1 MKNTRFLTR
10 AAVAVTATVAV
21 MALQLSPARAAAAQ
35 KQMTAISPAVETSA
49 KFCPASAG
57 GTAQRIC
64 SLGLAVSHPSSYD
77 SFVNCLGCGVTGW
90 ARWTRVG
97 ATWKA
102 NGAQPIPSSASV
114 LLVIT
119 KPGRVGRYRLYRLV
133 DVHSAKARLA
143 LYRQGCV
150 AANVPAH
157 TIEQSFHRRLR
168 NLPMLGCDPPKKA
181 SGQVLT
187 AGVNELSI
195 SLTTYALVY
204 GLVSKP
210 MWLTV
215 VQTTSTTCKPD
226 PLAYTQAQRHSKIW
240 VTWRVKG
247 NFVRGFPAQ
256 ALAPEG
262 RFCIYLQTGGEYD
275 HFPDGWTVQSAYD
288 DYATGDALTGTP
300 STTPSVAGPTTI
312 TLTGYA
318 PRTETLMSYDLRTPC
333 PEYSVYAADSA
344 FGDSTVQVSGQFTQT
359 FTIAPFS
366 QSGYVCSYLDNAY
379 ITVAMS
385 TDLVTVTG
393 TSLKDQSDYTETATQ
408 AITPL
413 SDPVGNSGTMGP
425 EIAAGQTVHVR
436 CIVNGLGLA
445 PADPVWYELDSA
457 PWGDA
462 YYAPAYDFYNN
473 GQTTGAVRNGKPWD
487 YSVPSCSSLVVLPS

>member
-1 MKNTRFLTR
+1 MKNTRLLTR
-10 AAVAVTATVAV
+10 AAVAVTAIVPL
-21 MALQLSPARAAAAQ
+21 MALQLTPARAAAVQ
-35 KQMTAISPAVETSA
+35 KPMTAIFPSVETSA

-57 GTAQRIC
+57 GAAQRMC
-64 SLGLAVSHPSSYD
+64 SLGLAVSHASSYD

-97 ATWKA
+97 AAWTAK
-102 NGAQPIPSSASV
+102 GAQPIPSSASV

-143 LYRQGCV
+143 LYRRGCI
-150 AANVPAH
+150 AANISAH

-168 NLPMLGCDPPKKA
+168 NLPMLECEPPKTA
-181 SGQVLT
+181 SAQVLT

-195 SLTTYALVY
+195 SLTTHALIY

-240 VTWRVKG
+240 LTWHVKG
-247 NFVRGFPAQ
+247 NFVEGFLAH
-256 ALAPEG
+256 ALMPEG

-275 HFPDGWTVQSAYD
+275 HYPDGWTVQSAYD
-288 DYATGDALTGTP
+288 DYTTGDALTGTP
-300 STTPSVAGPTTI
+300 STTLSVAGPTTV
-312 TLTGYA
+312 TLSGDA

-344 FGDSTVQVSGQFTQT
+344 FGGSTMQVSGQFTQT
-359 FTIAPFS
+359 LTTASFS

-379 ITVAMS
+379 TTVAMS
-385 TDLVTVTG
+385 TDQATVAG
-393 TSLKDQSDYTETATQ
+393 TSFTIPSDYSETATQ
-408 AITPL
+408 AFTPL
-413 SDPVGNSGTMGP
+413 SDPIGNSGTTGP
-425 EIAAGQTVHVR
+425 EIAVGQTVHVR

-445 PADPVWYELDSA
+445 PFDPVWYELDSA

-473 GQTTGAVRNGKPWD
+473 GQTTGAVSNGKRWD
-487 YSVPSCSSLVVLPS
+487 TAVPFCSTLVIVPS